1 MVDPKRFR
9 LNELATK
16 GVRNLIEGVG
26 DECEE
31 KTAAKSCKEPHPPR
45 DPHLSVTLLSFH
57 HSCSMLLLCSV
68 LTSPG
73 SLGITVVVTECDWK
87 ARCSSGTRKGNRV
100 TLVTSFDEI
109 FTFSA

>member
-1 MVDPKRFR
+1 M
-9 LNELATK
+9 ATK
-16 GVRNLIEGVG
+16 SLQDRGRNLIEAVG

-31 KTAAKSCKEPHPPR
+31 KAAAKSCKEPHPPR
-45 DPHLSVTLLSFH
+45 DPHLGIKIIDCTMLRINLSA
-57 HSCSMLLLCSV
+57 L

-87 ARCSSGTRKGNRV
+87 ARCSSGTRKGSRV